1 MRKGMIVLIAL
12 LLVLTALPASAAGP
26 APQKGQAYIVKAGDY
41 LGQLAQ
47 ENYGDARKWPAIW
60 KATNTQAQADQSYA
74 TIDDPNIIEIGWKL
88 WLPDAAEVDTWQAAD
103 WSASARIIDRGVVG
117 CFASGLQD
125 DEGNPIT
132 CETSAVA
139 YDGTHVIMAS
149 DKGIP
154 CAGCSPVFAVPY
166 ANNTLDPAAR
176 TYYTAQPFVD
186 AIKYE
191 DMTVTPDNQY
201 VIATTGFDR
210 VKSDSADW
218 NGYNTMLV
226 WPKGHPDAV
235 KVVAPSTA
243 DGVTSSVGLRAQF
256 AQALKNEKFQDGM
269 PYFKVEGLAAI
280 PGNRLL
286 FGIREQ
292 GASYK
297 DFEYVTKFVRASYT
311 IAGDGTLTLGDDF
324 AVVYEHQPVLR
335 QTVALSSIE
344 YDRYHD
350 RLYLLTSYET
360 ASTDEGLGGY
370 LWTLSM
376 SDLSAGH
383 APRLVFKDVLTP
395 LSFAHKAEGVTVI
408 SANRILV
415 IHDDDRVLG
424 RADVTNP
431 ETQFHREA
439 NQGAYTLVEFR

>member
-1 MRKGMIVLIAL
+1 MRKAMIGLVVL
-12 LLVLTALPASAAGP
+12 LLVLTALPANAASP
-26 APQKGQAYIVKAGDY
+26 AQAGGQAYTVKAGDY
-41 LGQLAQ
+41 LGKLAQ
-47 ENYGDARKWPAIW
+47 ENYGDVRKWPAIW
-60 KATNTQAQADQSYA
+60 KATNTQAQTDSSYA
-74 TIDDPNIIEIGWKL
+74 AIDDPNLIEVGWKL

-125 DEGNPIT
+125 DEGNPIN

-139 YDGTHVIMAS
+139 YDGTNVIMAS
-149 DKGIP
+149 DKPIP
-154 CAGCSPVFAVPY
+154 CDACSPVFAVTY
-166 ANNTLDPAAR
+166 ADNTLDTASR

-210 VKSDSADW
+210 VRSDSSW

-226 WPKGHPDAV
+226 WPKGNPDAV
-235 KVVAPSTA
+235 KVVAPSTV
-243 DGVTSSVGLRAQF
+243 DGVTSSVGLRARF
-256 AQALKNEKFQDGM
+256 AQALKNDQFPDGM
-269 PYFKVEGLAAI
+269 PYFKVEGLAAT
-280 PGNRLL
+280 PGNKLL

-292 GASYK
+292 GASYE
-297 DFEYVTKFVRASYT
+297 DFTYVTKFVQASYT
-311 IAGDGTLTLGDDF
+311 IASDGTLTLGDDF
-324 AVVYEHQPVLR
+324 AVVYEHSPVLR

-344 YDRYHD
+344 YDRYGD

-376 SDLSAGH
+376 SDLGAGN

-395 LSFAHKAEGVTVI
+395 LTFAHKAEGVTVI
-408 SANRILV
+408 SANRVLV

-424 RADVTNP
+424 RDDVTNP